1 MRAEVR
7 DSQALE
13 ALRPL
18 EIVSYLRAT
27 GWSQQRVEPDR
38 YAVWTRAESGQDY
51 ELVIPLTRWRD
62 FGLRMSEVLTTL
74 ESAEHRSQLE
84 ILNDLSLANA
94 DVVRISAKSTEAVD
108 GTIPLEEAV
117 SLVQEARDAVL
128 AAACSAI
135 QPRAYFAPRKFGQA
149 LEYVKRAKMGQTER
163 GSYTVTV
170 ISKVAPT
177 LQQPELQP
185 VEIDE
190 PYERRVIKTLGTGLT
205 SIRTAAALAA
215 ASGSLDA
222 FKEGVPQ
229 GVSANLCDAV
239 VGMSWDRESV
249 RELEFSFSWS
259 RTRPQRESG
268 VLSRISIGSDSLP
281 VIEEAGRL
289 LREISPRE
297 EFELEGI
304 VVRLDRQPAEQVG
317 QVTVLGFIEGR
328 PYHIR
333 VELGTEDYTR
343 AVLSH
348 DQRRPIFA
356 IGDLVK
362 EGRSYVLQHPRGV
375 RVLSS
380 EQNELT

>member
-1 MRAEVR
+1 
-7 DSQALE
+7 
-13 ALRPL
+13 
-18 EIVSYLRAT
+18 
-27 GWSQQRVEPDR
+27 
-38 YAVWTRAESGQDY
+38 
-51 ELVIPLTRWRD
+51 
-62 FGLRMSEVLTTL
+62 
-74 ESAEHRSQLE
+74 
-84 ILNDLSLANA
+84 
-94 DVVRISAKSTEAVD
+94 
-108 GTIPLEEAV
+108 
-117 SLVQEARDAVL
+117 
-128 AAACSAI
+128 
-135 QPRAYFAPRKFGQA
+135 
-149 LEYVKRAKMGQTER
+149 
-163 GSYTVTV
+163 
-170 ISKVAPT
+170 
-177 LQQPELQP
+177 
-185 VEIDE
+185 
-190 PYERRVIKTLGTGLT
+190 
-205 SIRTAAALAA
+205 
-215 ASGSLDA
+215 
-222 FKEGVPQ
+222 
-229 GVSANLCDAV
+229 
-239 VGMSWDRESV
+239 
-249 RELEFSFSWS
+249 
-259 RTRPQRESG
+259 
-268 VLSRISIGSDSLP
+268 LP